1 MYGVPN
7 NRGIVPNGILMIFDE
22 TAKADDLTT
31 YLVRCS
37 FYEIY
42 NESIRDLL
50 TGEKNLQ
57 LKETKDRGV
66 WI

>member
-1 MYGVPN
+1 MYGVPG
-7 NRGIVPNGILMIFDE
+7 NRGIVPNGIIMIFDE

-50 TGEKNLQ
+50 TGEKNL
-57 LKETKDRGV
+57 
-66 WI
+66 